1 MSRLDASTRY
11 HPFAQLLHWLL
22 VPAWLGLF
30 ALGWIMTELPFS
42 PWRLKLY
49 NWHKWA
55 GMLVLALSV
64 MRLCWRL
71 WQPPPALPQR
81 LRQAMPGWQHRLHQ
95 GVHLALY
102 ALFLAV
108 PLLGW
113 VYSSAAGFTVVMFGL
128 WPLPD
133 LVPAMPEAVDGLKAL
148 HRLAAYSLMALIGL
162 HVVAALKHALVDRD
176 GLLARM
182 GIGRAP

>member
-1 MSRLDASTRY
+1 MA
-11 HPFAQLLHWLL
+11 LHWVL

-30 ALGWIMTELPFS
+30 AWGWYMTTLPFS
-42 PWRLKLY
+42 PWRLQLY

-55 GMLVLALSV
+55 GMGVLALSLL
-64 MRLCWRL
+64 RLGWRL
-71 WQPPPALPQR
+71 WHPPPALPRALQ
-81 LRQAMPGWQHRLHQ
+81 QAMPAWQRRLHQ

-113 VYSSAAGFTVVMFGL
+113 TYSSAAGFPVVLFGV

-133 LVPAMPEAVDGLKAL
+133 LVPVRPEWVDLLKAL
-148 HRLAAYSLMALIGL
+148 HRLAAYSLMALVGL
-162 HVVAALKHALVDRD
+162 HVAGALKHALLDRD

-182 GIGRAP
+182 GLGRP

>member
-1 MSRLDASTRY
+1 MA
-11 HPFAQLLHWLL
+11 LHWVL

-30 ALGWIMTELPFS
+30 AWGWYMTELPFS

-55 GMLVLALSV
+55 GMLVLALSLL
-64 MRLCWRL
+64 RLGWRL
-71 WQPPPALPQR
+71 WQPPPPLQLALPDWQR
-81 LRQAMPGWQHRLHQ
+81 RLHR
-95 GVHLALY
+95 GVHGAMY
-102 ALFLAV
+102 ALFLVV

-113 VYSSAAGFTVVMFGL
+113 IYSSAAGFPVVMFGL

-133 LVPAMPEAVDGLKAL
+133 LVPAMPGAVDLLKAL
-148 HRLAAYSLMALIGL
+148 HRLAAYSLMALVAL
-162 HVVAALKHALVDRD
+162 HVAGALKHALVDRD

-182 GIGRAP
+182 WLGRP